1 MPICRSQRNCLEMQ
15 GEEVNKKEF
24 QGSVLIVP
32 RRNSFYIRNT
42 LNIYKLQC
50 IYWVFVG
57 VLRAVTK

>member
-1 MPICRSQRNCLEMQ
+1 MQ